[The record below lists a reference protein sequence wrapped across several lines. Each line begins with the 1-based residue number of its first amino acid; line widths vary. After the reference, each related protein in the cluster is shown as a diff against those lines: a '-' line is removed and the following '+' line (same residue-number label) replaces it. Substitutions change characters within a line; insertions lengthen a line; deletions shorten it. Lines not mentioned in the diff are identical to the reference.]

1 MISSWVGTHRQ
12 NRPGDK
18 FFKLTKSKF
27 WEHQFFSVVSLEQ
40 HMTLAKIILQC
51 ILKLQ
56 NQHLGESLWT
66 TCRLWWERMLWK
78 VYSDCTQSYC
88 FELFRCF
95 TLTWSSNFID
105 SFGNSHDNFQLWN
118 LMYCNMVEIS
128 NKGD

>member
-1 MISSWVGTHRQ
+1 MISSWVWTHRQ
-12 NRPGDK
+12 NRPGEK
-18 FFKLTKSKF
+18 FFKLTKSKY

-40 HMTLAKIILQC
+40 HMTLAKISLQC

-56 NQHLGESLWT
+56 NQNLDESLWT
-66 TCRLWWERMLWK
+66 TCRLWWERMLRK
-78 VYSDCTQSYC
+78 VYSDCASAYC

-95 TLTWSSNFID
+95 ALMWSSNFND

-118 LMYCNMVEIS
+118 LMYCNMVEIR